1 MTANNGGSDPGM
13 SRRVFANFFSPLAL
27 SCFLLTAAIGL
38 ALDQW
43 TKVEAFSRLKTS
55 EWIDSQGMTRVNSD
69 TYPFI
74 PGWLHFHVT
83 TNQGAVFGVGQG
95 KRMLFIAVSLAAVVF
110 IGYLFTVSGRQR
122 GYQIILGMLM
132 AGVLGNLYD
141 RAKFGYV
148 RDMILA
154 LPGKYVFGHEA
165 FPWIFNIAD
174 SLLCTGVALMILHSF
189 FHSGG
194 KSDKPAT
201 AGQDSGGPR
210 SLRVETERRGAEA
223 QRKKGGEKAC

>member
-1 MTANNGGSDPGM
+1 MA
-13 SRRVFANFFSPLAL
+13 RRPFANFFSPLAL
-27 SCFLLTAAIGL
+27 SCFLLTTVIGL

-43 TKVEAFSRLKTS
+43 TKVEAFSRLKTG
-55 EWIDSQGMTRVNSD
+55 EWVDRQGVPRVDSN
-69 TYPFI
+69 TYEFI

-83 TNQGAVFGVGQG
+83 TNPGAVFGVGPG
-95 KRMLFIAVSLAAVVF
+95 KRTLFITVSLAAIVF
-110 IGYLFTVSGRQR
+110 IFYLFSVSGRQR

-189 FHSGG
+189 FHSEG
-194 KSDKPAT
+194 KSGKPAT
-201 AGQDSGGPR
+201 AGR
-210 SLRVETERRGAEA
+210 AET
-223 QRKKGGEKAC
+223 